1 MRKSRENGLFKDVP
15 DHLWN
20 DWHWQVEN
28 RIETLDQLKQH
39 ITLTPEE
46 EEGVATTLGKL
57 RMSITPYYLSLID
70 LDDPFDPIRKQA
82 IPTGAELEFAKYEEA
97 DPLHEDTDSSCAGLT
112 HRYPDRVLFLI
123 TDQCSMYCRHC
134 TRRRFAGTCDAE
146 VPKQQIDNC
155 IEYIR
160 NHPEVRDVLLSG
172 GDSLLVSDEM
182 LEYIISRVRAIPH
195 VEIIRLGSRTP
206 VVMPQRITPEL

>member
-57 RMSITPYYLSLID
+57 RMSVTPYYLSLID
-70 LDDPFDPIRKQA
+70 LDDPFDPIRKMA
-82 IPTGAELEFAKYEEA
+82 IPTDAELFHADYEDA
-97 DPLHEDTDSSCAGLT
+97 DPLHEDTDSPCPGLT
-112 HRYPDRVLFLI
+112 HRL
-123 TDQCSMYCRHC
+123 
-134 TRRRFAGTCDAE
+134 
-146 VPKQQIDNC
+146 
-155 IEYIR
+155 
-160 NHPEVRDVLLSG
+160 
-172 GDSLLVSDEM
+172 
-182 LEYIISRVRAIPH
+182 
-195 VEIIRLGSRTP
+195 
-206 VVMPQRITPEL
+206 PELCERPYLLWRCLRQRLLPGGFQKSRRGREDQSSLRGTLWKDLLQVAVLHGGLWWK